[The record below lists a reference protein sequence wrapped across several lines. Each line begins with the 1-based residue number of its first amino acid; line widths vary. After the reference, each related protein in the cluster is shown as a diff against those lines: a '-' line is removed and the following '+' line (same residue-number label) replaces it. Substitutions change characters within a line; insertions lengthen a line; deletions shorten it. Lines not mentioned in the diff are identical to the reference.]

1 MPLPASII
9 FLTASGASSGGSAT
23 PFPIA
28 TALVT
33 ASAPAPAVFLP
44 WAAEEASVVGLTS
57 GADRPGSAA
66 TSPAAEG
73 APATGA
79 TDFARDAS
87 GSGGNVIFASGV
99 AVATI
104 GEDAGAAAIGAGAVS
119 SPAALSARYPPPS
132 VARPAV
138 VAARAIRSIR
148 LGCRRSRL
156 REVKKPTD
164 HHIGGFHQRLKPQ

>member
-23 PFPIA
+23 PPPTA

-33 ASAPAPAVFLP
+33 ALAPAPAVFLP
-44 WAAEEASVVGLTS
+44 WGAEEASVVGLTS

-66 TSPAAEG
+66 TSGAAEG

-119 SPAALSARYPPPS
+119 SPAALSARYPPPR
-132 VARPAV
+132 VTRPAV
-138 VAARAIRSIR
+138 VAARAIRSIK
-148 LGCRRSRL
+148 LGCRRSR
-156 REVKKPTD
+156 REDVKKPTD
-164 HHIGGFHQRLKPQ
+164 GHI